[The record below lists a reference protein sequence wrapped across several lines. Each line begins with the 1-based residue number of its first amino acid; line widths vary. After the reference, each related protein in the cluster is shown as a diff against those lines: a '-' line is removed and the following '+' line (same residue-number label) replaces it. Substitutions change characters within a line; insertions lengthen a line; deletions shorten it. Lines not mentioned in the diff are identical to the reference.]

1 MPPCLPSTRRL
12 PAFLL
17 TPATPL
23 PRLAIAIA
31 FALVT
36 PSVFAQTQASPEGS
50 APTAL
55 DKVVVTATKHTQA
68 ERTAPAT
75 VTVIDRAEISQRPSA
90 DLLDVVQEVPGITL
104 SPRQVGGRKTFSIR
118 GLEGKHTLTLI
129 DGRRI
134 SASDDVVGHSDYQYG
149 WMPLSAIEQVEVVR
163 GPLSALYG
171 SEALGGVVNMISR
184 WPKHIWEG
192 EFNLGGEFAS
202 GGQGGNGS
210 NAAAYLAGP
219 LNEHVAL
226 RLNATRNHVAS
237 VADRDDPRYS
247 EIEGRKGY
255 SGGGTLLLTPTAQQA
270 VELGWQGGREERFFD
285 DVSYAGASYQS
296 RYLLDRSHAWA
307 QWKGDFSPLSMQLRA
322 YRSAMDIENVRSN
335 GVAPT
340 RPQSLRDQ
348 VVDGHLQWQWG
359 QHFLTAGGEWRRET
373 LINAGL
379 KNGRDSADHKA
390 LFLQDEVDLSRTLA
404 ATVGVRFD
412 QHALFGDASSPRA
425 YLVWTPTDALV
436 IKGGIGRAFKAPT
449 LKQISPNYVG
459 AEGPHTFY
467 GNPLVRPETARSAEL
482 GADWIHG
489 AWSLR
494 ATAFRT
500 DVDDLITTVLLRQQ
514 GPRMFY
520 QYANVDPARI
530 KGAELGL
537 TWTPSSHWRWN
548 NDVTLLQT
556 RDRTTQMP
564 LPDRPRRT
572 WNSQLKWTQGDWQA
586 QLAMQWTGQQPT
598 FGGIQLPH
606 YRVFNVSL
614 QQRINQRFR
623 WHVGIDNLTNLRLAD
638 TSSNFGYAIRGRV
651 LDAGVQFGF

>member
-1 MPPCLPSTRRL
+1 M
-12 PAFLL
+12 
-17 TPATPL
+17 
-23 PRLAIAIA
+23 
-31 FALVT
+31 
-36 PSVFAQTQASPEGS
+36 
-50 APTAL
+50 
-55 DKVVVTATKHTQA
+55 
-68 ERTAPAT
+68 
-75 VTVIDRAEISQRPSA
+75 
-90 DLLDVVQEVPGITL
+90 
-104 SPRQVGGRKTFSIR
+104 
-118 GLEGKHTLTLI
+118 
-129 DGRRI
+129 
-134 SASDDVVGHSDYQYG
+134 
-149 WMPLSAIEQVEVVR
+149 
-163 GPLSALYG
+163 
-171 SEALGGVVNMISR
+171 
-184 WPKHIWEG
+184 
-192 EFNLGGEFAS
+192 
-202 GGQGGNGS
+202 
-210 NAAAYLAGP
+210 
-219 LNEHVAL
+219 NEHVAL

-520 QYANVDPARI
+520 QYANVDHARI
-530 KGAELGL
+530 KGAELGV

-651 LDAGVQFGF
+651 LDAGVQCGF